1 MKIYYVEDE
10 KDLAEIIRK
19 YLVREGYETT
29 VFHDG
34 ETALEHVQDPVDM
47 WILDIMLTGEVSGY
61 DLIKAIKEIKI

>member
-19 YLVREGYETT
+19 YLAREGYEVT

-34 ETALEHVQDPVDM
+34 ETAMNHISDHVDF
-47 WILDIMLTGEVSGY
+47 GF
-61 DLIKAIKEIKI
+61 LISC